1 MMWSNASTLSRFGLR
16 KTGLAMALALA
27 FGSAALADAW
37 TTYVNPRFGTR
48 ADVPAEGF
56 VADPPPQNG
65 GGQSWSSTD
74 GRGRISVY
82 GTFTVVADSFK
93 GYRAFTLDAAR
104 DDGVA
109 ITYSAAKGDWFA
121 YSGTV
126 GSEIVYEKAVLS
138 RACDPVV
145 ANHIYLRY
153 PADQRARYN
162 AIVKRM
168 ATSLRGG
175 PGADCG

>member
-1 MMWSNASTLSRFGLR
+1 MTIQRMIACKGTLAS
-16 KTGLAMALALA
+16 ALVFA
-27 FGSAALADAW
+27 FASAALADAW
-37 TTYVNPRFGTR
+37 TRYVNPRFGTR

-56 VADPPPQNG
+56 VADPAPQNG
-65 GGQSWSSTD
+65 GGQSWTSVD
-74 GRGRISVY
+74 GQGRISVY
-82 GTFTVVADSFK
+82 GSFTVVADSFK
-93 GYRAFTLDAAR
+93 DYRAFTLDAAR
-104 DDGVA
+104 DSGVA
-109 ITYSAAKGDWFA
+109 ITYSAAKDTWFA

-138 RACDPVV
+138 RDCNPHV

-153 PADQRARYN
+153 PAVQRARYD

-168 ATSLRGG
+168 AKSLRGG